1 MKKIIIF
8 LCTAALIIGLAGPAF
23 TGSVK
28 LRTKRIKLK
37 DLPQTQFEAT
47 RYRHVSGQFAI
58 VLDDPNDK
66 VQIDINKSGIQKTK
80 EGLKA
85 PEVYLDQFKQ
95 TPQVYRFYNKKDGTV
110 YRYLLLAGKINWL
123 ASIDKSGENIDI
135 NVLGRSDDFP

>member
-8 LCTAALIIGLAGPAF
+8 LCTAAFISGMAGPAF

-28 LRTKRIKLK
+28 LRAKRIKFK

-47 RYRHVSGQFAI
+47 RYKHVSGQFAI

-66 VQIDINKSGIQKTK
+66 VQISIDDQKLLK
-80 EGLKA
+80 VEEGLKT

-95 TPQVYRFYNKKDGTV
+95 TPQVHKFYNKKDGTV
-110 YRYLLLAGKINWL
+110 YGYLIYAGRIDWL
-123 ASIDKSGENIDI
+123 ARIDKSGEDI
-135 NVLGRSDDFP
+135 EINALGRSDDFP

>member
-8 LCTAALIIGLAGPAF
+8 LCTAAFIIGMAGPAF

-47 RYRHVSGQFAI
+47 RYKHVSGQFAI
-58 VLDDPNDK
+58 VLDDPNDS
-66 VQIDINKSGIQKTK
+66 VQIDINEANIVKNKESLKT
-80 EGLKA
+80 
-85 PEVYLDQFKQ
+85 PQVYLDQFKQ
-95 TPQVYRFYNKKDGTV
+95 TPQVHKFYNKKDGTV
-110 YRYLLLAGKINWL
+110 YGYLLYAGSINWL
-123 ASIDKSGENIDI
+123 ARIDKSGEDIEI